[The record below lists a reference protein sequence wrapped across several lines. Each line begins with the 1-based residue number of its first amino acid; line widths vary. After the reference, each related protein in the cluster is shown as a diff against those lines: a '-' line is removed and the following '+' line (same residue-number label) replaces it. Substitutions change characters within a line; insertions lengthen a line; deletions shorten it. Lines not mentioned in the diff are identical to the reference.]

1 MPNTKNEKNFES
13 ELMNFDGD
21 RYDVVVLASIWA
33 KELKKKSEYKNQPN
47 AAVIKVALDDILSGR
62 MSKDAVAGNQ
72 PPKPGSRT
80 ARPGRSPQGSRTQSQ
95 RADEAV
101 MYERRR
107 ARTGPAV

>member
-1 MPNTKNEKNFES
+1 MPNMKNEKNFES

-62 MSKDAVAGNQ
+62 MSKDAVLEI
-72 PPKPGSRT
+72 SRQNLEAELKAQEE
-80 ARPGRSPQGSRTQSQ
+80 ARK
-95 RADEAV
+95 EA
-101 MYERRR
+101 ERKAKEPMRL
-107 ARTGPAV
+107 

>member
-62 MSKDAVAGNQ
+62 MSKDAVLEI
-72 PPKPGSRT
+72 SRQNLEAELKAQEE
-80 ARPGRSPQGSRTQSQ
+80 ARK
-95 RADEAV
+95 EA
-101 MYERRR
+101 ERKAKEPMRL
-107 ARTGPAV
+107 